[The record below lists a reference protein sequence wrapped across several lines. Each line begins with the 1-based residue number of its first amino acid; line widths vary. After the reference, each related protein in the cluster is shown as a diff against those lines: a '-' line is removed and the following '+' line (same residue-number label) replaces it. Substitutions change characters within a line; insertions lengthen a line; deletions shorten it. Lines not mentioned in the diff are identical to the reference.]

1 MRLRS
6 QSKPDAYQ
14 NAMTKDYKEEF
25 IDEVA
30 RQLIHTKLK
39 REYLKYRLET
49 DIKDESAQNRAK
61 AKMELDALEVKITD
75 LEKFDAW
82 LNPK

>member
-1 MRLRS
+1 MRS

-14 NAMTKDYKEEF
+14 NAMTKDYREEF

-30 RQLIHTKLK
+30 RQLVHTKLK
-39 REYLKYRLET
+39 REYLNFRLET
-49 DIKDESAQNRAK
+49 DIRDESAQNRAK

-82 LNPK
+82 LNQK

>member
-1 MRLRS
+1 MRS
-6 QSKPDAYQ
+6 QSRPDGSQ

-30 RQLIHTKLK
+30 RQLVHTKLK
-39 REYLKYRLET
+39 REYLNFRLET
-49 DIKDESAQNRAK
+49 DIRDESAQNRAK

-82 LNPK
+82 LNRK